1 MTKNNLYAKCR
12 EEAIEQLQKELKKD
26 YYDVHSNHILDI
38 SQLTAEI
45 YGMKLLEKAKE
56 SWFEIWEDK
65 PTGTIQDQ
73 HDWFVNEFN
82 NDEGK

>member
-1 MTKNNLYAKCR
+1 
-12 EEAIEQLQKELKKD
+12 
-26 YYDVHSNHILDI
+26 
-38 SQLTAEI
+38 
-45 YGMKLLEKAKE
+45 MKLLEKAKE